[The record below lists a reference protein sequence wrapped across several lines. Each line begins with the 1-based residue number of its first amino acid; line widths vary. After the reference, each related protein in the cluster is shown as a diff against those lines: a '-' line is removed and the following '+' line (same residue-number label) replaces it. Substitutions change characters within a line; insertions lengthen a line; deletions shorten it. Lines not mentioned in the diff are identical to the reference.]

1 MIVVKHRAWIGTLLL
16 VALSAGLGGC
26 ETSSRGEA
34 QQAMNDESI
43 SAAVQA
49 MLTGDRSSNFTRVDV
64 RSDQGVVSLVGVVP
78 SARQRARAEELTRN
92 VEGVKRVSNQLMIQ
106 NQEKQAQGN

>member
-1 MIVVKHRAWIGTLLL
+1 MIAENRRVWIGTLLL

-26 ETSSRGEA
+26 ETSSGGKA

-43 SAAVQA
+43 SAAVHA

-64 RSDQGVVSLVGVVP
+64 RSDQGVVSLLGVVP
-78 SARQRARAEELTRN
+78 STQQRARAEELTRN
-92 VEGVKRVSNQLMIQ
+92 VEGVKRVNNQLTIL
-106 NQEKQAQGN
+106 KPR